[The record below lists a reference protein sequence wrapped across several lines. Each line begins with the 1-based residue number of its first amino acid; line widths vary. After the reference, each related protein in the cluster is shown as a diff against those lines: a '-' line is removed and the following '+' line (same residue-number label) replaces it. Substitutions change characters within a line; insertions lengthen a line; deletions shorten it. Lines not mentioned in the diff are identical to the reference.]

1 MHAASGRVRQGLGGK
16 VCAKTVSG
24 GNGCNHALERDGVVR
39 RGNGICIAEVNLVLT
54 GTLFVVGAF
63 RSDTHLLQRQARLAA
78 HVFAL
83 VLRGNVHI
91 PGVVIGRFCWHA
103 AFIEPEQ
110 IKLHLGSEEER
121 IALLPRVLHRPG
133 ENGARVRFKRAPVGV
148 VDRAEHAHHAPVLG
162 SPRQDAKRRGVR
174 AQDKVRVNLAA
185 EARDCRGVDG
195 NAIVKRPVQLVR
207 HDRDILE
214 SAHHVAEGHADELDV
229 LFDDVLQDF
238 FLFVN
243 HMEQPFLK
251 KRAFTRTGTTP
262 ARMNAV
268 AHSTYNI

>member
-1 MHAASGRVRQGLGGK
+1 MM
-16 VCAKTVSG
+16 
-24 GNGCNHALERDGVVR
+24 
-39 RGNGICIAEVNLVLT
+39 
-54 GTLFVVGAF
+54 GAF
-63 RSDTHLLQRQARLAA
+63 GLNTHLLQHQANLPADMLALI
-78 HVFAL
+78 VG
-83 VLRGNVHI
+83 GNVHI
-91 PGVVIGRFCWHA
+91 ACLVMGEGSGLAV
-103 AFIEPEQ
+103 FIQLEQ
-110 IKLHLGSEEER
+110 IKLHLGSEEEG

-174 AQDKVRVNLAA
+174 AQDKVGVYLAA